1 MVHPRKQS
9 STSGSLKRRLT
20 SLEAVTHDQYNKN
33 EHILEYNDRIANMI
47 AKEVKNVLFHEK
59 MFLTSIPVGNA
70 V

>member
-20 SLEAVTHDQYNKN
+20 SLEAVTHDLYDKN

-47 AKEVKNVLFHEK
+47 AKEVMNVLFH
-59 MFLTSIPVGNA
+59 
-70 V
+70 